1 MLYNIFDFA
10 VLKLPL
16 FYQKVII
23 KELNTLINL
32 MSLSAEAT
40 DVAAVA
46 ETVKDEILVEG
57 NWELIG
63 STVVTGVVIV
73 FLILAILIFFL
84 WAMGKIFQAVGN
96 AKKKKTEEN
105 ALVIAVAP
113 AVSESQTVEAEI
125 YEESDDDEIIAVIS
139 AAIAAYGEQDGKT
152 YAIKK
157 IKRSEKQPRS
167 SWGTAGVID
176 NTRPF

>member
-1 MLYNIFDFA
+1 M
-10 VLKLPL
+10 
-16 FYQKVII
+16 
-23 KELNTLINL
+23 INL

-113 AVSESQTVEAEI
+113 AVSESQTDEAEI
-125 YEESDDDEIIAVIS
+125 YEENDDDEIIAVIS
-139 AAIAAYGEQDGKT
+139 AAIAAYGEAEGKQ
-152 YAIKK
+152 YRICGIKK
-157 IKRSEKQPRS
+157 REKSQRSGWS
-167 SWGTAGVID
+167 AAGIAE
-176 NTRPF
+176 NTRSF

>member
-1 MLYNIFDFA
+1 M
-10 VLKLPL
+10 
-16 FYQKVII
+16 
-23 KELNTLINL
+23 INL

-40 DVAAVA
+40 DVAAVT
-46 ETVKDEILVEG
+46 ETVKEKILVEG

-113 AVSESQTVEAEI
+113 AVADTQADEAEI

-139 AAIAAYGEQDGKT
+139 AAIAAYGEAEGKQ
-152 YAIKK
+152 YRICGIKK
-157 IKRSEKQPRS
+157 REKSQRSGWS
-167 SWGTAGVID
+167 AAGIAE
-176 NTRPF
+176 NTRSF

>member
-1 MLYNIFDFA
+1 M
-10 VLKLPL
+10 
-16 FYQKVII
+16 
-23 KELNTLINL
+23 INL

-113 AVSESQTVEAEI
+113 AVSESQTDEAEI

-139 AAIAAYGEQDGKT
+139 AAIAAYGEAEGKQ
-152 YAIKK
+152 YRICGIKK
-157 IKRSEKQPRS
+157 REKSQRSGWS
-167 SWGTAGVID
+167 AAGIAE
-176 NTRPF
+176 NTRSF

>member
-1 MLYNIFDFA
+1 
-10 VLKLPL
+10 
-16 FYQKVII
+16 
-23 KELNTLINL
+23 LINL

-113 AVSESQTVEAEI
+113 AVSESQADEAEI

-139 AAIAAYGEQDGKT
+139 AAIAAYGEAEGKQ
-152 YAIKK
+152 YRICGIKK
-157 IKRSEKQPRS
+157 REKSQRSGWSAAGIAENMRS
-167 SWGTAGVID
+167 
-176 NTRPF
+176 F

>member
-1 MLYNIFDFA
+1 M
-10 VLKLPL
+10 
-16 FYQKVII
+16 
-23 KELNTLINL
+23 INL

-46 ETVKDEILVEG
+46 ETVKDKVNVEG

-63 STVVTGVVIV
+63 STVVTGIAIV

-113 AVSESQTVEAEI
+113 AVSESQTDEAEI

-139 AAIAAYGEQDGKT
+139 AAIAAYGEAEGKQ
-152 YAIKK
+152 YRICGIKK
-157 IKRSEKQPRS
+157 REKSQRSGWS
-167 SWGTAGVID
+167 AAGIAE
-176 NTRPF
+176 NTRSF

>member
-1 MLYNIFDFA
+1 M
-10 VLKLPL
+10 
-16 FYQKVII
+16 
-23 KELNTLINL
+23 INL

-40 DVAAVA
+40 DVAAVT
-46 ETVKDEILVEG
+46 ETVKEKILVEG

-113 AVSESQTVEAEI
+113 AVSESQTDEAEI

-139 AAIAAYGEQDGKT
+139 AAIAAYGEAEGKQ
-152 YAIKK
+152 YRICGIKK
-157 IKRSEKQPRS
+157 REKSQRSGWSAAGIAENMRS
-167 SWGTAGVID
+167 
-176 NTRPF
+176 F